1 MLLRQLNQLSFGF
14 QTFSMTVV
22 ADFLVENRF
31 HAIVR
36 LFTLFWFFL
45 NFEVFYSLSF
55 TTPYSLSPFSIR
67 MWILLTASLVSGHRN
82 WDELTPSSESTAHK
96 LYVYWKIIVLIT
108 TTYTFNHCYVITLH
122 ALCWHRTAFRN
133 RVATLS

>member
-55 TTPYSLSPFSIR
+55 ITPYSAVPFFDPHVNSANSLSRQRP
-67 MWILLTASLVSGHRN
+67 
-82 WDELTPSSESTAHK
+82 
-96 LYVYWKIIVLIT
+96 
-108 TTYTFNHCYVITLH
+108 
-122 ALCWHRTAFRN
+122 
-133 RVATLS
+133 